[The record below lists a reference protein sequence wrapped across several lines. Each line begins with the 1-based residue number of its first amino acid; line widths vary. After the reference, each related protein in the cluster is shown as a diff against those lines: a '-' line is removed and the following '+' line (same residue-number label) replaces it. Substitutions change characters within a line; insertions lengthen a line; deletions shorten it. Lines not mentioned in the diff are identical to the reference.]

1 MWPPCLS
8 WPMRGGEEELGRW
21 GAWKSLK
28 PRACSQYMRAAIWGE
43 RGVTGFSSQRL
54 VTKDPGSSP
63 DSATHSIGEMEGCPE
78 NIRLAV
84 PESRVRGFPALSLST
99 HCILCPPGESLPVL
113 WGAGPCAGWS
123 RASCWAFCGCSRRR
137 SEAPGP
143 DTEVRIQAHVIFGS
157 CSQGGWRGEWGEQR
171 VGPGEVPSQ
180 AKPRRG
186 WRHLDP
192 AGGSGR
198 CYTLDLSQPG
208 QGSFHTPVL
217 MRRVNSQTL

>member
-1 MWPPCLS
+1 
-8 WPMRGGEEELGRW
+8 MRSGEEELGRW

-84 PESRVRGFPALSLST
+84 PESRARGFPALSLST

-123 RASCWAFCGCSRRR
+123 RASCWTFCGCSRRR

-157 CSQGGWRGEWGEQR
+157 CSQGGWRGEWGSREWDQAR
-171 VGPGEVPSQ
+171 CHLRQSPAEGGVTLIPQGALDGVTPWTCPSQ
-180 AKPRRG
+180 GKGAFI
-186 WRHLDP
+186 HL
-192 AGGSGR
+192 S
-198 CYTLDLSQPG
+198 
-208 QGSFHTPVL
+208 
-217 MRRVNSQTL
+217 